1 MLKSDVLKILKESE
15 GYVSGQLIC
24 DRLDVSRTAVWK
36 IIKKLRNDG
45 YNIAAVRNKGY
56 LLNEPYDILNEEE
69 LISGLDC
76 EWIGKSIHYFPKT
89 DSTNNCIKR
98 LAEKGEK
105 HGTLAVADLQEA
117 GKGRRGREWFSP
129 PGTGI
134 WMSLL
139 LRPGFEPESAS
150 MLTLAAAMAV
160 ASAVRNEAGL
170 EAEIKWP
177 NDIVVNGKKICGILT
192 EMSVE
197 ADYINYIV
205 CGIGIN
211 VNHTEFPED
220 ISGTATS
227 LAIEKGRA
235 FNRLPI
241 IADVLRSFEKYY
253 SIFLET
259 QDMEKLMDEY
269 NNILVNRDSEVRVID
284 PKGQWC
290 GKALGINSKGEL
302 MVEKEDGTVVRV
314 YSGEVS
320 VRGIYGYV

>member
-15 GYVSGQLIC
+15 GFVSGQLIC

-36 IIKKLRNDG
+36 IIKKLRDEG
-45 YNIAAVRNKGY
+45 YNIEAVQNKGY
-56 LLNEPYDILNEEE
+56 LLKEQADILNEAE

-76 EWIGKSIHYFPKT
+76 EWIGKSIYYYSKT

-117 GKGRRGREWFSP
+117 GKGRRGRGWFSP

-139 LRPGFEPESAS
+139 LRPEFEPECAS
-150 MLTLAAAMAV
+150 MLTLVAAMAV
-160 ASAVRNEAGL
+160 ASAVRDIVGL
-170 EAEIKWP
+170 EAGIKWP

-220 ISGTATS
+220 ISSTATS
-227 LAIEKGRA
+227 LAIEKGMTL
-235 FNRLPI
+235 NRMTI
-241 IADVLRSFEKYY
+241 IADVCRNFEKYY
-253 SIFLET
+253 AMFLET
-259 QDMEKLMDEY
+259 RDMTSFIEEY
-269 NNILVNRDSEVRVID
+269 NNILVNRNSEVRVLD

-290 GKALGINSKGEL
+290 GMALGINPKGEL
-302 MVEKEDGTVVRV
+302 MVEKEDGSITEV